1 MTNEEFSNEFD
12 VLLSIYNS
20 NGAIKALDEY
30 EKSVFL
36 TKAQEDIIEELYSG
50 YNIKRDSFEKTE
62 ENRRYLHS
70 LVKTHTCT
78 YSVDSHLGVSSLSKF
93 FKLPDDIL
101 FITYEYILS
110 DDNSSD
116 TEPILVVPVTQ
127 DEYYN
132 VLNNPFRGPSNNRAI
147 RLDIE
152 DNTVEII
159 SNLDI
164 NSYIIRYV
172 SRPNPIILTEL
183 PIDLSINGKN
193 QITSCD
199 LNPAL
204 HRQILER
211 AVRLALISQSYS
223 ADKK

>member
-1 MTNEEFSNEFD
+1 MKIKIRELLNPLILNDEWVGFMGDSEYVNEEGKLIFGYWCFHEVD
-12 VLLSIYNS
+12 ELAKKYNCE
-20 NGAIKALDEY
+20 N
-30 EKSVFL
+30 FL
-36 TKAQEDIIEELYSG
+36 KYLNNPKFYSFTKANDGHVYYMSG
-50 YNIKRDSFEKTE
+50 VNPETVGAGWFIRQDWLDK
-62 ENRRYLHS
+62 
-70 LVKTHTCT
+70 
-78 YSVDSHLGVSSLSKF
+78 LGLEAPTTV
-93 FKLPDDIL
+93 
-101 FITYEYILS
+101 
-110 DDNSSD
+110 
-116 TEPILVVPVTQ
+116 